1 MASVHERQGNGGL
14 GWKNEGVRE
23 KLTGG
28 GLHRWLDVEW
38 RRRSDDDDPAY
49 QAKSCDRAQ
58 KASFLDTHPTAFFW
72 PRSLWNAVRTP
83 TIAHSR
89 LILPLD
95 RIVQHDSK
103 RNARTKHTERERER
117 ERETGG
123 DRSIPDRSMGERY
136 NRSTN
141 DGYTRCPHLVGRDPC
156 RGRRWSAPV
165 SGIYLLLAGARAL
178 LPRLPFIPPLRPA
191 GEFSTLTLLQARHDA
206 ILQAVPDQPGSID
219 ILVFDSIRCARCCPP
234 QFSGETHFRPSPPAF
249 QSPIPEDPTF
259 PWGFFDF
266 FFYVSVTSYSWL
278 N

>member
-103 RNARTKHTERERER
+103 RNARTKHRERERER

-141 DGYTRCPHLVGRDPC
+141 DGYTRCPHLVGSLGRSRSVPRPEVKCTGERDLPPPC
-156 RGRRWSAPV
+156 R
-165 SGIYLLLAGARAL
+165 
-178 LPRLPFIPPLRPA
+178 
-191 GEFSTLTLLQARHDA
+191 
-206 ILQAVPDQPGSID
+206 
-219 ILVFDSIRCARCCPP
+219 C
-234 QFSGETHFRPSPPAF
+234 
-249 QSPIPEDPTF
+249 
-259 PWGFFDF
+259 
-266 FFYVSVTSYSWL
+266 
-278 N
+278 